1 MRVDGENN
9 GQMGDGFSTP
19 PFGDEEFREMLAQGM
34 VLGSLFDD
42 RHEGVDKR
50 IRHAHKPTGWQAC
63 GSTNSGSNRSECAR
77 GDPAQRLAGAPRVHK
92 THREGQGDEGGQQG
106 RFGGDCDASDGE
118 ETNEPG
124 ELHTRAGCH
133 DRSVAPGGTQGGV
146 RVGED
151 HKVFVVV
158 PFLMPPAR
166 HDDKGGEEHEEN
178 QASPQDDRESQ
189 GGELFDDGFG
199 HG

>member
-1 MRVDGENN
+1 MIGSVRVGVRARRASE
-9 GQMGDGFSTP
+9 GASGDA
-19 PFGDEEFREMLAQGM
+19 AQG
-34 VLGSLFDD
+34 
-42 RHEGVDKR
+42 
-50 IRHAHKPTGWQAC
+50 
-63 GSTNSGSNRSECAR
+63 
-77 GDPAQRLAGAPRVHK
+77 LAGAPGVDEA
-92 THREGQGDEGGQQG
+92 HRERQGDKGRQQG
-106 RFGGDCDASDGE
+106 RFCGDGDASDGE

-151 HKVFVVV
+151 HEVFVVI

-166 HDDKGGEEHEEN
+166 HDDKGGEEREEN

-189 GGELFDDGFG
+189 GSELFDDGFG
-199 HG
+199 QG